1 MSNEVGIR
9 ELKNGTSALIERVE
23 NGEVV
28 TVTRHGKPV
37 ARLIPAGMPPG
48 MAQLVAEGRVQW
60 SGRKAQVPKTRVK
73 LRGKGK
79 TAAEYVSEGRR

>member
-1 MSNEVGIR
+1 MSREVGIR
-9 ELKNGTSALIERVE
+9 ELKNGASALIECVE
-23 NGEVV
+23 SGEVI

-37 ARLIPAGMPPG
+37 ARLIPSGMPPE

-60 SGRKAQVPKTRVK
+60 SGRKAQAPRTRVK

-79 TAAEYVSEGRR
+79 TAAEYVAEGRR